1 MKTLSKWISGASFH
15 IGMSVPDV
23 EVAREFYVGLLG
35 FEEVWA
41 KTDIDMAAVT
51 GIPGLREKTL
61 VQLLVPGGSRI
72 ELQEF
77 DPPGRIAERP
87 ITDSGLN
94 HLSFGVEDIYAEYER
109 LKAAGVKF
117 NSEVLDLDFGPGE
130 ILTGWSVVYF
140 EDPWGMTLESAGTDP
155 WIRRR
160 RRRRRTATR
169 VGRGQLAYV
178 DERRDPLYCEVTGTG
193 PAVLFTHGFGA
204 HLGDVRAPAGC
215 PGCHSHRGH
224 MGHARA
230 W

>member
-15 IGMSVPDV
+15 VGMSVPDI

-41 KTDIDMAAVT
+41 KTDIDMTPVT

-94 HLSFGVEDIYAEYER
+94 HLSFGVEDIHAEYER

-140 EDPWGMTLESAGTDP
+140 QDPWGMTLELLGPTPGFDDAGDD
-155 WIRRR
+155 
-160 RRRRRTATR
+160 
-169 VGRGQLAYV
+169 
-178 DERRDPLYCEVTGTG
+178 DERRPE
-193 PAVLFTHGFGA
+193 
-204 HLGDVRAPAGC
+204 
-215 PGCHSHRGH
+215 
-224 MGHARA
+224 
-230 W
+230 

>member
-1 MKTLSKWISGASFH
+1 MKTLSKGWISGASFH

-94 HLSFGVEDIYAEYER
+94 HLSFGVEEDIYAEYER
-109 LKAAGVKF
+109 LKAAGRES

-130 ILTGWSVVYF
+130 ILPGGPSSTSR
-140 EDPWGMTLESAGTDP
+140 
-155 WIRRR
+155 IR
-160 RRRRRTATR
+160 
-169 VGRGQLAYV
+169 GG
-178 DERRDPLYCEVTGTG
+178 
-193 PAVLFTHGFGA
+193 
-204 HLGDVRAPAGC
+204 
-215 PGCHSHRGH
+215 
-224 MGHARA
+224 
-230 W
+230 